1 MSDKNRGWAIKQNL
15 TERKMKIL
23 KFIVEEY
30 ISTAEPIGSRT
41 ISKNKELAIS
51 AATIRNEM
59 SDLEEMGYLI
69 QPHVSAGR
77 VPSQLAYSL
86 YVDELMKDNVLDK
99 KEEEFIRQT
108 LDNNINQMQNLL
120 DETANILTALTN
132 YASIAIV

>member
-1 MSDKNRGWAIKQNL
+1 MKQNL

-77 VPSQLAYSL
+77 VPSKKMMTIENLI
-86 YVDELMKDNVLDK
+86 EKNKIIIGKKIKNKINMKK
-99 KEEEFIRQT
+99 YHYYIK
-108 LDNNINQMQNLL
+108 
-120 DETANILTALTN
+120 
-132 YASIAIV
+132 AIVVFFC